1 MKTFAEL
8 GFPGRLIA
16 VEGLGWLREIDPDLP
31 AEALARTAGLKVYF
45 SEWNSSELVKSAT
58 SKGKKRELLTPTTF
72 SLIHAT
78 DFADRYERH
87 LVPLLRAGYIVLCD
101 RYIFTAFAR
110 DVVRGCPPEWVR
122 GIYDF
127 ASLPDLTFF
136 FKSNLEVSLKRILD
150 GRPQLKY
157 FEAGMD
163 LRLSTDPY
171 ESFRI
176 FQGRILEQYLAMS
189 TEFNFLVVDAN
200 QLVEKQQAVVRELV
214 ARRVDLA
221 SFRRAERP
229 PSKPPAEPYKKA
241 KSEVPSMKAVATNHI
256 VVPHRSQRRFYG
268 HGFPGVDLEQLAGK
282 LIVVEGADG
291 SGRSTQIEMLV
302 EWLEGSGHA
311 TVQVGLKRSTLVSEE
326 LEQAQEGNIL
336 SRTTLS
342 LFYATDFADQLENI
356 ILPALK
362 AGFVVLADR
371 YIYTLM
377 ARDMVRGMDEAWL
390 KNLYGL
396 ALEPDVV
403 FYLNVPPAELVQRTF
418 AKNAALDYWES
429 GMDQGLSRDLFDS
442 FMKYQTAMQKT
453 FRRLQSDYGFT
464 IVDGM
469 RSAEVISAE
478 LRKKIG
484 AVLAGK

>member
-1 MKTFAEL
+1 MK
-8 GFPGRLIA
+8 G
-16 VEGLGWLREIDPDLP
+16 V
-31 AEALARTAGLKVYF
+31 
-45 SEWNSSELVKSAT
+45 
-58 SKGKKRELLTPTTF
+58 
-72 SLIHAT
+72 
-78 DFADRYERH
+78 
-87 LVPLLRAGYIVLCD
+87 
-101 RYIFTAFAR
+101 
-110 DVVRGCPPEWVR
+110 
-122 GIYDF
+122 
-127 ASLPDLTFF
+127 AS
-136 FKSNLEVSLKRILD
+136 
-150 GRPQLKY
+150 
-157 FEAGMD
+157 
-163 LRLSTDPY
+163 
-171 ESFRI
+171 
-176 FQGRILEQYLAMS
+176 
-189 TEFNFLVVDAN
+189 
-200 QLVEKQQAVVRELV
+200 
-214 ARRVDLA
+214 
-221 SFRRAERP
+221 
-229 PSKPPAEPYKKA
+229 
-241 KSEVPSMKAVATNHI
+241 NHI
-256 VVPHRSQRRFYG
+256 VVPHRTERRFYG
-268 HGFPGVDLEQLAGK
+268 HGIPGVDLEQLAGK
-282 LIVVEGADG
+282 LIAAERADA
-291 SGRSTQIEMLV
+291 SGRSTQIEMPV

-326 LEQAQEGNIL
+326 LERAQEGNIL

-396 ALEPDVV
+396 ALEPDAV
-403 FYLNVPPAELVQRTF
+403 FYLNVPPAELVQRTV

-453 FRRLQSDYGFT
+453 FRRLQSTYDFT

-469 RSAEVISAE
+469 RSAEVINHE